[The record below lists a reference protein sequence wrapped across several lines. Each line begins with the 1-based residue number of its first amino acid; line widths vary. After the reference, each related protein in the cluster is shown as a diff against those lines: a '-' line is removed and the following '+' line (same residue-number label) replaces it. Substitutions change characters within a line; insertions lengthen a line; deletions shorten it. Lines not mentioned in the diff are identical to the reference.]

1 MAKKQSTIESVLK
14 ILFSFT
20 FDKLKKE
27 MELGI
32 RNFILE
38 VAEPLIKKF
47 VLAAIGAVLIVVGII
62 FICISMVNYLSIYVP
77 AWMAWL
83 CVGLVVF
90 LGGCVLFLLSLR
102 KK

>member
-1 MAKKQSTIESVLK
+1 MAKIQSTIESLLEL
-14 ILFSFT
+14 IFSFS

-27 MELGI
+27 LELGV

-38 VAEPLIKKF
+38 VTKPLIKKI
-47 VLAAIGAVLIVVGII
+47 VLVAIGAVLIVLGII
-62 FICISMVNYLSIYVP
+62 FICISVVNYLLIYVP

-83 CVGLVVF
+83 LVGLIVF

-102 KK
+102 KE

>member
-1 MAKKQSTIESVLK
+1 MAKNQSTITSLLL
-14 ILFSFT
+14 LFSFI

-27 MELGI
+27 LELGI

-38 VAEPLIKKF
+38 VTKPLIKKI
-47 VLAAIGAVLIVVGII
+47 VLAAIGAVLIVLGII
-62 FICISMVNYLSIYVP
+62 FICISMVNYLLIYVP

-83 CVGLVVF
+83 WVGLVVF

>member
-1 MAKKQSTIESVLK
+1 MAKKQSTITSLLL
-14 ILFSFT
+14 LFSFT